1 MYFSNNYSEQ
11 DTLCRLCGFGEET
24 IEHIVND
31 CVDLPKAV
39 NVEDVYSIERESVE
53 VVVRRVKN
61 FIKLSEEREKEAATV
76 DLDNV

>member
-1 MYFSNNYSEQ
+1 M
-11 DTLCRLCGFGEET
+11 
-24 IEHIVND
+24 ND